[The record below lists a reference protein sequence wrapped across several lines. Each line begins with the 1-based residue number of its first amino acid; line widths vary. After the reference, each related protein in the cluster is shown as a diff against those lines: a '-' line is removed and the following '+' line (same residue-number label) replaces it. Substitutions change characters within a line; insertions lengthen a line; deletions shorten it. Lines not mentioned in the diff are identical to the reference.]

1 MIGEVLT
8 AFGLVF
14 LAELPDKTMFA
25 TLLLATRLHRRSAVW
40 SGVTVAYSLHVIA
53 AVLVGGLLSRLPSE
67 PVRYTVGAIFVIA
80 GVFLISRSRRART
93 NDDADSEPQPPH
105 SWRSAFMMSVATV
118 GVAEFADLTQLTTA
132 SLAATRESAVAV
144 AIGAACALA
153 AVSGLAVG
161 LGHALVKRVRMHLIQ
176 RAAGALF
183 VVLGA
188 LSFV

>member
-1 MIGEVLT
+1 MIRDLLT

-25 TLLLATRLHRRSAVW
+25 TLLLATRLQRRSAVW
-40 SGVTVAYSLHVIA
+40 SGVTVAYSLHVIV
-53 AVLVGGLLSRLPSE
+53 AVLVGGLLSKLPSE
-67 PVRYTVGAIFVIA
+67 PVRYTVGAVFVIA
-80 GVFLISRSRRART
+80 GVFLISSSRRVRT
-93 NDDADSEPQPPH
+93 NDNADSEPQSLP

-132 SLAATRESAVAV
+132 SLAATRQSPVAV

-153 AVSGLAVG
+153 AVAGLAVG
-161 LGHALVKRVRMHLIQ
+161 LGHVLVKRVRMHLIQ
-176 RAAGALF
+176 RAAGTLF

>member
-1 MIGEVLT
+1 
-8 AFGLVF
+8 
-14 LAELPDKTMFA
+14 
-25 TLLLATRLHRRSAVW
+25 VW
-40 SGVTVAYSLHVIA
+40 SGVTVAYSLHVIV

-67 PVRYTVGAIFVIA
+67 PVRYTVGAVFVIA
-80 GVFLISRSRRART
+80 GVFLISSSRRVRT
-93 NDDADSEPQPPH
+93 NDNADSEPQSLP

-132 SLAATRESAVAV
+132 SLAATRQSSVAV

-153 AVSGLAVG
+153 AVAGLAVG
-161 LGHALVKRVRMHLIQ
+161 LGHVLVKRVRMHLIQ